1 VKKIT
6 IKLITI
12 KILNLLRRI
21 LVALKN
27 HCSPAP
33 HLLEFSPQPNKLN
46 VYEDYYKSQKNKC
59 FQDFEKVFSEV
70 TFIKTEKIKEYSI
83 KKAIENNGDNN
94 NYYLEFGVYKGDSIN
109 FLSKFTKKI
118 YGFDSFEGLKENWK
132 GFKGIEKDAFNIK
145 GNLPKVNDNV
155 VLLKGWFQ
163 ETLIPFLEKNK
174 PKINFVNIDCDTYD
188 STKFILKNIKK
199 YLLKNS
205 IIIFDELYN
214 YPGYDVNEYK
224 ALKEIFLDSEYKF
237 IALSIDGE
245 QGIIQIN

>member
-1 VKKIT
+1 MKKSIT
-6 IKLITI
+6 KVITI
-12 KILNLLRRI
+12 KILSLLRRI
-21 LVALKN
+21 LIAFKN
-27 HCSPAP
+27 HCSPSQ
-33 HLLEFSPQPNKLN
+33 HLLAYTPPKKLY

-70 TFIKTEKIKEYSI
+70 TFINHEKIKEYSI
-83 KKAIENNGDNN
+83 KKAIENNGDDN

-109 FLSKFTKKI
+109 LLSKFTKKI

-132 GFKGIEKDAFNIK
+132 GFKGIERDAFNMK
-145 GNLPKVNDNV
+145 GNLPKVNDNI
-155 VLLKGWFQ
+155 VLLKGWVQ
-163 ETLIPFLEKNK
+163 DTLPPFLEKHR
-174 PKINFVNIDCDTYD
+174 PKINFVNMDMDTYE
-188 STKFILKNIKK
+188 STKFVLTKIKP

-224 ALKEIFLDSEYKF
+224 ALKEVFLDSEYKF